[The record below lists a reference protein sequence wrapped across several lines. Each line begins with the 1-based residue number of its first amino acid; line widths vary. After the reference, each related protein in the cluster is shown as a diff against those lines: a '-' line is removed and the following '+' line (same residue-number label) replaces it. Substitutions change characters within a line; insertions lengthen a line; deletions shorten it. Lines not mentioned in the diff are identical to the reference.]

1 MRGWTILGLL
11 MACGGGL
18 PDGRLEDE
26 PCRATLPCRIDFV
39 CGRDALCHPPGEYGA
54 AEVGA
59 ACAATA
65 ECALDLAC
73 DATGTCAPEGDPGTG
88 APGDPC
94 VDDSACRAE
103 LTCFEGA
110 CAGVEVPFWKGE
122 TCGGD
127 APEAF
132 QARYTLPE
140 GLDRPTWGSLPW
152 PNDAWLDDRGLQQLE
167 DFPIPDSPLPPLDGL
182 ADIWWSNLRSNAVGF
197 AVTQPALFLLTGAPD
212 ATPNDG
218 VVAIDVTLDDP
229 AFGEDHPVSVR
240 SGEANRLL
248 CDAWT
253 EVAPALGHPWKPG
266 HTYLVGLRTT
276 WTSEGRALSP
286 AADLAPLLLADPPAE
301 GRLISAWT
309 RHGGV
314 RQLLPARPEIAALG
328 AWTLMTVN
336 DPRPALA
343 AAIQA
348 DTIAPGTPSWTAVTG
363 GFDGVIPA
371 PWHLLGREPFRRPE
385 DGGGWVDA
393 PGDLPPAPHDVPVA
407 LRIPTGPPPGGGW
420 PLVAL
425 LRHEG
430 TSLTDLDDD
439 PLVAALVA
447 DRRAVLAIELPL
459 NGLRATAY
467 DDSAWAPWLPTA
479 GDPVDLS
486 FNSLHPRALQ
496 DVTRQAATELT
507 SLVAAARRSPPPG
520 APLSLAAADVVGL
533 GFGAR
538 VAAIAVG
545 ANGSFAHAVLFAPA
559 ADLVYVGFDRT
570 APMPFAGRFEAIT
583 AEPVLQPGHPV
594 LSLWRNVVH
603 GAEPAAY
610 PPPIGVDVMAYW
622 TPDDDL
628 HGARAQAAFAGAWGF
643 YDPDGAELK
652 DVDAVSGGAARI
664 GRLGAGTVGSL
675 AADANVHAEIADFL
689 DR

>member
-1 MRGWTILGLL
+1 MRGWTILGL
-11 MACGGGL
+11 MAACGGGL

-26 PCRATLPCRIDFV
+26 PCRSTLPCRIDFV

-54 AEVGA
+54 TEVGD

-73 DATGTCAPEGDPGTG
+73 SADGVCAPEGDPGTG

-94 VDDSACRAE
+94 IDASACRAE
-103 LTCFEGA
+103 LSCFEGA

-122 TCGGD
+122 TCGVD
-127 APEAF
+127 DVAAF
-132 QARYTLPE
+132 EARYTLPE
-140 GLDRPTWGSLPW
+140 GLERPSWGSLPW
-152 PNDAWLDDRGLQQLE
+152 PNDAWLDDKGLQQLE
-167 DFPIPDSPLPPLDGL
+167 DFPLPASPLPPLDGL
-182 ADIWWSNLRSNAVGF
+182 ADIWWANLRSNAVGF
-197 AVTQPALFLLTGAPD
+197 AVTQPALFLLTQAAD
-212 ATPNDG
+212 AVPTDG
-218 VVAIDVTLDDP
+218 VVAIDVTIDDD
-229 AFGEDHPVSVR
+229 AFGEDHPVAVR
-240 SGEANRLL
+240 TGDAGRLL
-248 CDAWT
+248 CDPWI

-266 HTYLVGLRTT
+266 HTYLVGLRPT
-276 WTSEGRALSP
+276 WTSDGLALSQ
-286 AADLAPLLLADPPAE
+286 AADLAPLLRAEPPAE

-314 RQLLPARPEIAALG
+314 RQLLATRPELATLG

-348 DTIAPGTPSWTAVTG
+348 DTIAPGAPAWTAVEG
-363 GFDGVIPA
+363 GYDGTLPA

-393 PGDLPPAPHDVPVA
+393 PTGMPPAPHDVPVA
-407 LRIPTGPPPGGGW
+407 LRVPSGAAPGGGW

-425 LRHEG
+425 LREEG
-430 TSLTDLDDD
+430 TSLADIDAD

-459 NGLRATAY
+459 NGLRAVPY
-467 DDSAWAPWLPTA
+467 DDGAWSPWIPTA

-496 DVTRQAATELT
+496 DVSRQAATELT
-507 SLVAAARRSPPPG
+507 ALVAAARRTPPSG
-520 APLSLAAADVVGL
+520 APLSLGAADVIGL

-538 VAAIAVG
+538 VASIAVG

-559 ADLVYVGFDRT
+559 ADLVYAGMDRT

-583 AEPVLQPGHPV
+583 AEPAVEPGHPV

-603 GAEPAAY
+603 GADPAAY
-610 PPPIGVDVMAYW
+610 PPPIGVDVMAW
-622 TPDDDL
+622 WSADDTL

-652 DVDAVSGGAARI
+652 DANTAIGGAARVA
-664 GRLGAGTVGSL
+664 RLGSGTV
-675 AADANVHAEIADFL
+675 ADLRVNASIHAEILDFL
-689 DR
+689 RR